1 MLSALRVFGPRC
13 GVSRFSSQVTRVGP
27 DAVTLGRV
35 AGKSAIVTGG
45 AGALGAAIS
54 QLLGA
59 QGASVVVADVDGEAA
74 RKVATEIPGG
84 HFATVDVRDVS
95 QVDAMVRETAA
106 TFGRLDIMINQAGI
120 AGETNTIS
128 EMSTEGWR
136 EVIDVNL
143 NGFFYVLRA
152 ALRQMEQQDPA
163 GGVNVSMS
171 SIAGHT
177 ALDQLPAYTASK
189 AAISAVTKTAAVSH
203 ARKGIRS
210 VAVAPTGVQTP
221 MVDGVIAEMPIEV
234 QELLTQKF
242 NPLPGRPLPEDVAN
256 AVLFLCSEEARY
268 ISGCTLPVDG
278 AFLSGNVF
286 PHARGQ

>member
-13 GVSRFSSQVTRVGP
+13 GVSRFSSQVSRVGP

-120 AGETNTIS
+120 SGETNTIS

-210 VAVAPTGVQTP
+210 VAVAPTAVQTP
-221 MVDGVIAEMPIEV
+221 MVDGFIAEMPIEV

>member
-120 AGETNTIS
+120 VGETNTIS

-210 VAVAPTGVQTP
+210 VAVAPTSVQTP
-221 MVDGVIAEMPIEV
+221 MVDGVIAQMPIEV

>member
-1 MLSALRVFGPRC
+1 MLSALRVLGPRC
-13 GVSRFSSQVTRVGP
+13 GVSRFSTQVTRVGP
-27 DAVTLGRV
+27 DAVILGRV

-74 RKVATEIPGG
+74 RKVASEIPGG

-95 QVDAMVRETAA
+95 QVDAVVRETAA
-106 TFGRLDIMINQAGI
+106 TFGRLDIVINQAGI
-120 AGETNTIS
+120 VGELNTIS

-143 NGFFYVLRA
+143 NGFFYVFRA

-163 GGVNVSMS
+163 GGVNVNMS
-171 SIAGHT
+171 SVAGHT
-177 ALDQLPAYTASK
+177 GLDQMPAYAASK
-189 AAISAVTKTAAVSH
+189 AAVSAITRTAAVSH

-210 VAVAPTGVQTP
+210 VAVAPTAVKTP
-221 MVDGVIAEMPIEV
+221 MADGILAEAPSELR
-234 QELLTQKF
+234 ELLTDKL
-242 NPLPGRPLPEDVAN
+242 NPMPGRPLPEDVAN

>member
-120 AGETNTIS
+120 VGETNTIS

-177 ALDQLPAYTASK
+177 AFNQMPAYTASK

-210 VAVAPTGVQTP
+210 VAVAPTSVQTP